1 MGLNI
6 FLFLVF
12 LGKCFLLE
20 LLDGVIIGC
29 DGVMSDIGYLNIEIF
44 NSYIKNYFSKYVYF
58 GNLE

>member
-1 MGLNI
+1 MGLYF

-12 LGKCFLLE
+12 LGICFLLE

-44 NSYIKNYFSKYVYF
+44 NSYIKNYF
-58 GNLE
+58 